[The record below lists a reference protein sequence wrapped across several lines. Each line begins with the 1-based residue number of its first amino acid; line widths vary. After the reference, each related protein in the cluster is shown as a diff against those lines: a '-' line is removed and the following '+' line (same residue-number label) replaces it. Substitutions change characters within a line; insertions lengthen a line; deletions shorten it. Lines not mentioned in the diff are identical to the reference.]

1 MSGEV
6 VIDLGERPRGPE
18 PEPVPGRPRPPARW
32 WRVALP
38 LLLALGTLT
47 AGAAPPTGPPTVTV
61 PATDPADFLP
71 LGDRLLVLQGLL
83 PTDGTARELVAYRLP
98 GGEPL
103 WRRALPDD
111 DVPMGVSVH
120 GDLVLVSTSSPDGD
134 DASTSAL
141 TLDAGELRWQRP
153 GRALPVAGGGV
164 LLETHRPG
172 PGHTVRAVD
181 PATGE
186 PGWAVPVAAEGFA
199 AYRYAGGGVDLVAA
213 VSPAGRVELYDP
225 ATGARLGAADLPRVG
240 PAGNRY
246 LELIGDV
253 LLVGDG
259 AGGIAGYEVPS
270 LRRRWALP
278 PDPQTGWA
286 SPCGPGICLH
296 RPDAGVRVVDPATGR
311 TRWADPRWSH
321 LVVVGDRLLAEAGRP
336 DDREDRPLTVLDPA
350 TGRVLGELG
359 RWQALWE
366 WPAAQP
372 RYGLRRLADGRML
385 LAELDIA
392 AARAR
397 VLTVLPSWARRCGAQ
412 AGTLVCQAP
421 GNTLRI
427 WHLPR

>member
-1 MSGEV
+1 MTGDV
-6 VIDLGERPRGPE
+6 VIDLGERPRDPE
-18 PEPVPGRPRPPARW
+18 PEPAGGRPRPPARW
-32 WRVALP
+32 WRAALP

-47 AGAAPPTGPPTVTV
+47 AGAAPPAGPPTVSV
-61 PATDPADFLP
+61 PATDPADFLL

-83 PTDGTARELVAYRLP
+83 PADGTARELVAYRLP
-98 GGEPL
+98 DGEPL

-111 DVPMGVSVH
+111 DVPMGLTVH
-120 GDLVLVSTSSPDGD
+120 DDLLLVSTASSAGD
-134 DASTSAL
+134 DASTSAI

-153 GRALPVAGGGV
+153 GRALAVAGGGV

-172 PGHTVRAVD
+172 PGQTVRAVD
-181 PATGE
+181 PATGA

-225 ATGARLGAADLPRVG
+225 RTGARLGAADLPRIG
-240 PAGNRY
+240 HAGHRY
-246 LELIGDV
+246 LELVGDV

-259 AGGIAGYEVPS
+259 TGGIAGYDVPS
-270 LRRRWALP
+270 LRRRWTLP

-286 SPCGPGICLH
+286 SPCGPAVCLH
-296 RPDAGVRVVDPATGR
+296 QPDAGVRVVDPETGR

-321 LVVVGDRLLAEAGRP
+321 LAPVGDRLLAESGRP
-336 DDREDRPLTVLDPA
+336 DDREDRPLAVLDPA

-366 WPAAQP
+366 WPAGQP

-385 LAELDIA
+385 LAELDLP
-392 AARAR
+392 AARTR
-397 VLTVLPSWARRCGAQ
+397 VLTVLPGWARRCGAQ
-412 AGTLVCQAP
+412 SGTLVCQAP

-427 WHLPR
+427 WRLR